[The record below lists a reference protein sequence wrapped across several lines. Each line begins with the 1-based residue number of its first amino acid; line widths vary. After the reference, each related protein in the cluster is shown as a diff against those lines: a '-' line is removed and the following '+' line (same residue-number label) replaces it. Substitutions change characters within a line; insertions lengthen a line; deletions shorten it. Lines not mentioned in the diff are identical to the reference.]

1 MLCRQ
6 PHKSGR
12 LLRAPGNGFR
22 TPETRLGTEVMLDAK
37 AVIEAELIALIEA
50 RATVLHNAD
59 GVIPGLAQ
67 IWEKWANFISD
78 RFEHWISS

>member
-1 MLCRQ
+1 
-6 PHKSGR
+6 
-12 LLRAPGNGFR
+12 
-22 TPETRLGTEVMLDAK
+22 MLDAK

-59 GVIPGLAQ
+59 GASFRVQ
-67 IWEKWANFISD
+67 IWEKWASFISD